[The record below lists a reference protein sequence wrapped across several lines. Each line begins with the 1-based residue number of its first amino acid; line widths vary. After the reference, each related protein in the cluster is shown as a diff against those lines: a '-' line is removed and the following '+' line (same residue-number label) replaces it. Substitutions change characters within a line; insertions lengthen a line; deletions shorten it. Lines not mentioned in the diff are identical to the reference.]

1 MPEPMRSGGR
11 YMPGL
16 DGLRALAVLAVLA
29 YHLNPGWAPGGM
41 LGVGVFFVLSGYLIT
56 DLLAE
61 EWRQTGR
68 IDLRDFW
75 MRRFRRLI
83 PALWLLLITVI
94 LVLLVSDP
102 GRLGSLWGDL
112 VAAFFYVS
120 NWWYIFHHISYFQQF
135 GPPSPF
141 GHLWSLAV
149 EEQFYLLWPLLLA
162 LGLRRLSRRWML
174 TGILTGAILS
184 AGAMAWIYQPGVDPS
199 RVYYGTDT
207 RAFALLFGAAL
218 ALVWPS
224 RHLAAAL
231 SRGRRRLLS
240 AAGIAG
246 LLVVLI
252 LILTSDEYGPFLYP
266 GGMLL
271 LSLATLA
278 MVAAAAHPGVAF
290 GRILGWAP
298 LRWIGVR
305 SYGIYLWHY
314 PVIVLTTPLNTAGQW
329 DGIRAGLQVAASIG
343 LAALSWRFIEKP
355 ILRRGKSGGQV
366 GGAAPALGSL
376 GRLWTTL
383 RKGGRVRVVGPAR
396 LTGAAALSAALLL
409 IVAGS
414 WLHAHA
420 GANVLGWGPWRGG
433 GTAVSVTAPV
443 PGMGGTPPEPT
454 SVAPTSQPGGSAGT
468 RPGTPH
474 QGSGGTCPPPST
486 PGPST
491 STDGSTEGADG
502 APSSGG
508 GEPGTGTSPSGPSDN
523 PRSSGNQG
531 GNPGQDG
538 KVGTGITVVG
548 DSVLLDAAPYLQNLL
563 PGIVVDGKVGRQFI
577 QAGDV
582 AAELERTG
590 KLGDTVIIELGT
602 NGPFT
607 DRQLDDLLAQL
618 APRRVLAI
626 NVRVP
631 RPWQDVVNRTLAEA
645 AARHPDLTV
654 IDWYRASS
662 GKTEWFYSDGVH
674 LTPQGSR
681 AYAELVAAAIRPNR
695 ALSPLPSR
703 SALDVQDF
711 TLSVRHPASSA
722 KRPATTDSTIK
733 ASLSVPPAP
742 EDESPLQRGDEPG
755 GRPSPTTI
763 PSPH

>member
-1 MPEPMRSGGR
+1 
-11 YMPGL
+11 MPGL

-224 RHLAAAL
+224 RHLAPAL

-252 LILTSDEYGPFLYP
+252 LCSRCAGLHLVRAASGIFRETTRDHGQYHQGFTLGPPHLKMNHRCKGEMNRVGVHPPQLYTVHTDHQQAALATFRP
-266 GGMLL
+266 GQCPEDVGRVFATVGARPPTNMRQGKLL
-271 LSLATLA
+271 HTLSSLAHGP
-278 MVAAAAHPGVAF
+278 MSRF
-290 GRILGWAP
+290 QK
-298 LRWIGVR
+298 IG
-305 SYGIYLWHY
+305 
-314 PVIVLTTPLNTAGQW
+314 P
-329 DGIRAGLQVAASIG
+329 
-343 LAALSWRFIEKP
+343 
-355 ILRRGKSGGQV
+355 
-366 GGAAPALGSL
+366 
-376 GRLWTTL
+376 
-383 RKGGRVRVVGPAR
+383 
-396 LTGAAALSAALLL
+396 
-409 IVAGS
+409 
-414 WLHAHA
+414 
-420 GANVLGWGPWRGG
+420 
-433 GTAVSVTAPV
+433 
-443 PGMGGTPPEPT
+443 M
-454 SVAPTSQPGGSAGT
+454 
-468 RPGTPH
+468 
-474 QGSGGTCPPPST
+474 
-486 PGPST
+486 
-491 STDGSTEGADG
+491 
-502 APSSGG
+502 
-508 GEPGTGTSPSGPSDN
+508 N
-523 PRSSGNQG
+523 P
-531 GNPGQDG
+531 
-538 KVGTGITVVG
+538 K
-548 DSVLLDAAPYLQNLL
+548 
-563 PGIVVDGKVGRQFI
+563 
-577 QAGDV
+577 
-582 AAELERTG
+582 
-590 KLGDTVIIELGT
+590 
-602 NGPFT
+602 
-607 DRQLDDLLAQL
+607 
-618 APRRVLAI
+618 
-626 NVRVP
+626 
-631 RPWQDVVNRTLAEA
+631 NRTIRRIDAHENMPY
-645 AARHPDLTV
+645 ARKYFCFLHL
-654 IDWYRASS
+654 
-662 GKTEWFYSDGVH
+662 SD
-674 LTPQGSR
+674 
-681 AYAELVAAAIRPNR
+681 
-695 ALSPLPSR
+695 
-703 SALDVQDF
+703 
-711 TLSVRHPASSA
+711 
-722 KRPATTDSTIK
+722 
-733 ASLSVPPAP
+733 
-742 EDESPLQRGDEPG
+742 
-755 GRPSPTTI
+755 
-763 PSPH
+763 